1 MQVGSQ
7 ASLQAYQ
14 SLTPKTARPQ
24 PHADE
29 AGAAKLNATEAPSAT
44 TTPAPADKNSN
55 MDEVTS
61 FTYGALGMDHPDVIE
76 EIDDPTYT
84 AGQYAKAALSIG
96 GLLLALA

>member
-24 PHADE
+24 PQ
-29 AGAAKLNATEAPSAT
+29 AAESTATQVNASPAAA
-44 TTPAPADKNSN
+44 TTPAPAAADKGSN
-55 MDEVTS
+55 VDEVTS